1 MSKDLEG
8 GEKKIEISQT
18 ELLFFQNML
27 NNFGNAV
34 DIIQNNYEE
43 LSQSK
48 YFTLY

>member
-1 MSKDLEG
+1 MSKDLNE

-34 DIIQNNYEE
+34 DIMQNNYDE